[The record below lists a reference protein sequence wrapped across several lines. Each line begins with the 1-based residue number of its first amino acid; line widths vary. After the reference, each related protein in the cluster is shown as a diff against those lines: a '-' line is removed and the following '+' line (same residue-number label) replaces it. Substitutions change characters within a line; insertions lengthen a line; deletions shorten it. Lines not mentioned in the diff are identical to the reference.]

1 MFFNLKKIFLIMEE
15 LNSENIE
22 ESDVISKEKVKLNR
36 SWSFWENYQIKNN
49 SEKGYS
55 DLLKEIYSFDDL
67 ISFWQFWNKYPG
79 NDTKNIFYNGE
90 YISYFFDEKYRIIA
104 MNLFVKG
111 IKPEWEDVKN
121 KKGKTLILEYEVKK
135 NIDGFLSAVTE
146 SWIKLL
152 CYLIGEQIPFT
163 NNINGIRFV
172 DKTKPGKIIIFR
184 FEVWTNSCMTN
195 ENDIEYLKKFL
206 SKNFGCSGILVKDIP

>member
-1 MFFNLKKIFLIMEE
+1 
-15 LNSENIE
+15 
-22 ESDVISKEKVKLNR
+22 
-36 SWSFWENYQIKNN
+36 
-49 SEKGYS
+49 
-55 DLLKEIYSFDDL
+55 
-67 ISFWQFWNKYPG
+67 
-79 NDTKNIFYNGE
+79 
-90 YISYFFDEKYRIIA
+90 

-146 SWIKLL
+146 SWITLL

-184 FEVWTNSCMTN
+184 FEVWTNSCMTK